1 VVEDAGP
8 IHVHALGVNPSDR
21 SPFIATHT
29 GLFRALRGGGARP
42 ERVAGRYQDTMGF
55 TVIGPDH
62 FLASGHPDGRD
73 QLPPFLGLIESTDAG
88 RRWKEV
94 SLQGAMDFHVLETA
108 GQRIYGFGA
117 DWETREERLL
127 VSDDRGQSWRRRP
140 APEPLIDLAVAPRA
154 PEASY

>member
-1 VVEDAGP
+1 
-8 IHVHALGVNPSDR
+8 
-21 SPFIATHT
+21 
-29 GLFRALRGGGARP
+29 
-42 ERVAGRYQDTMGF
+42 MGF

-73 QLPPFLGLIESTDAG
+73 QLPPFLGLIESTAPGGD
-88 RRWKEV
+88 KEV